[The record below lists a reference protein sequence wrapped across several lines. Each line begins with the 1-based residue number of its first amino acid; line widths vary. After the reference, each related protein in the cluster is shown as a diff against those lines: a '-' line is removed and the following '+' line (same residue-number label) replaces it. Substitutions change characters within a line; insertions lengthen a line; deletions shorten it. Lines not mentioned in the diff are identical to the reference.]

1 MQAPRGGRR
10 RSRRGGFGWNDA
22 KNYASQ
28 ARNLAMSTGLDNKI
42 RGELEKRGVSGALID
57 KAASAFG
64 KAVAGGLRHRK
75 RRHTKRR

>member
-1 MQAPRGGRR
+1 
-10 RSRRGGFGWNDA
+10 
-22 KNYASQ
+22 
-28 ARNLAMSTGLDNKI
+28 MSTGLDNKI

-75 RRHTKRR
+75 RHHKRTHHKSR